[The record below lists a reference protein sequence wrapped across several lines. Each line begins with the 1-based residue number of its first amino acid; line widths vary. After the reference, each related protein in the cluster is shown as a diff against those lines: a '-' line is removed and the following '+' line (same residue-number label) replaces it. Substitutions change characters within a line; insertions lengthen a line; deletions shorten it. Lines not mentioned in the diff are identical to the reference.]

1 MAQNKILG
9 GIGSLYFIRKQM
21 FGKDKISMEVCWRT
35 GWYVLAYAI
44 LAHTVVLKK
53 HTVSICTRAA
63 EKRYALQNG

>member
-1 MAQNKILG
+1 
-9 GIGSLYFIRKQM
+9 M
-21 FGKDKISMEVCWRT
+21 FGKDNISMEVCWRT

-44 LAHTVVLKK
+44 LAPSYCCPEK